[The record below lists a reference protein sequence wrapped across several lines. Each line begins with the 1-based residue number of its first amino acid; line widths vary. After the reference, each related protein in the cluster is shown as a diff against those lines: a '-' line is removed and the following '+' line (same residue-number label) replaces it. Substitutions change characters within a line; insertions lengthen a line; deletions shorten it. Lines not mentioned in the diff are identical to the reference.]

1 MSRGQGRCVGSSGE
15 ERLWQGTSPD
25 ISGAQCIKPGISA
38 LIALSCD
45 PAIVSAWPLGLL
57 GKGRRAWM
65 TRALTEQGWMRTQ
78 RVTSTQPQ
86 GGPGNAGE
94 HWAGPGHPVRPE
106 VWQAGRRSLVEE
118 WESVLRSS
126 RNWPGE
132 DQEKAWSAGVLPVRE
147 KVVRKGNG
155 ISEALT
161 QRGPREGNVLH
172 WGADLKK

>member
-25 ISGAQCIKPGISA
+25 ISGARRIKPGISA

-78 RVTSTQPQ
+78 GVTSTQRKEAQEMLVSTEQ
-86 GGPGNAGE
+86 GPATLSGLRFDRRAGGAS
-94 HWAGPGHPVRPE
+94 WRSGSQSWGAAGIGQVKIK
-106 VWQAGRRSLVEE
+106 GRR
-118 WESVLRSS
+118 
-126 RNWPGE
+126 
-132 DQEKAWSAGVLPVRE
+132 DQPECCLWGRKWSEKEMAFQKL
-147 KVVRKGNG
+147 
-155 ISEALT
+155 
-161 QRGPREGNVLH
+161 
-172 WGADLKK
+172 